1 MALLPLRKAE
11 EWEAMT
17 HEGLVL
23 GRDHDFHMVLNSQT
37 IKKARVMK
45 KGWLSHL
52 GNREL
57 PCRIRI
63 VANSNESEEGVILQH
78 KEERAMKNGC

>member
-37 IKKARVMK
+37 IKKAREK
-45 KGWLSHL
+45 K
-52 GNREL
+52 
-57 PCRIRI
+57 
-63 VANSNESEEGVILQH
+63 ILFQRFLYFI
-78 KEERAMKNGC
+78 KWKLEAS